1 MRTSGSVHRRST
13 GGFPTID
20 RAPAIVT
27 KITISVMIS
36 KPECPQFGSG
46 VSVIG
51 DSLTRGR
58 EGNSLTRRREDA
70 KEMVMRGW
78 RCCTS
83 TATPL
88 RNGSGRDTSGF
99 SVFAKRSGY
108 SVWRSPVFAKRS
120 GYSVW
125 RSPVFAKRSGYSV
138 WRSPV
143 FAKRS
148 GYSVLAKPPP
158 YPPPLLTL
166 FFTVLAKLSA
176 CSMVI
181 ALGAHAPS
189 REFPYIVGLIGT
201 LARGPKRS
209 RMKRQP

>member
-46 VSVIG
+46 VSVMR
-51 DSLTRGR
+51 DSLTRRR

-99 SVFAKRSGY
+99 S
-108 SVWRSPVFAKRS
+108 VFAKRS

-201 LARGPKRS
+201 LARGPERS

>member
-120 GYSVW
+120 GYSV
-125 RSPVFAKRSGYSV
+125 
-138 WRSPV
+138 
-143 FAKRS
+143 
-148 GYSVLAKPPP
+148 LAKPPP